1 MYEINK
7 RIRRP
12 DASLVA
18 QAAKIGAAT
27 LHEAYGKRGAVNR
40 TIRPIHSGMKICG
53 PALTVECYPGDN
65 IGLHIA
71 IALAEPGDVLVATTS
86 GNPDFGYWGEIMAI
100 AALQRGIAG
109 LAISGCVRDS
119 VEICRMQFPV
129 FAEGLFING
138 AKKEIFRSIN
148 MPILFGDI
156 ELKPGDLVVGDDDG
170 LVIIDQSEVP
180 NVIEHAIHREAR
192 EKLMIEEIKKGATTL
207 QVLGLT
213 QILKRQNISI

>member
-7 RIRRP
+7 RMKRP

-18 QAAKIGAAT
+18 QAAGIGAAT

-40 TIRPIHSGMKICG
+40 AIRPLQSGMKICG

-65 IGLHIA
+65 IGLHVA

-86 GNPDFGYWGEIMAI
+86 GNSDFGYWGEIMAV

-109 LAISGCVRDS
+109 LAINGCVRDS
-119 VEICRMQFPV
+119 LEICRMQFPV
-129 FAEGLFING
+129 FAMGLFING
-138 AKKEIFRSIN
+138 AKKEVFRSIN
-148 MPILFGDI
+148 MPILFGDV

-170 LVIIDQSEVP
+170 LVIIDQLEVP
-180 NVIEHAIHREAR
+180 NVIEHAINREAR
-192 EKLMIEEIKKGATTL
+192 EKMMIEEIKKGATTL
-207 QVLGLT
+207 EVLGLT
-213 QILKRQNISI
+213 EILKRQNISI